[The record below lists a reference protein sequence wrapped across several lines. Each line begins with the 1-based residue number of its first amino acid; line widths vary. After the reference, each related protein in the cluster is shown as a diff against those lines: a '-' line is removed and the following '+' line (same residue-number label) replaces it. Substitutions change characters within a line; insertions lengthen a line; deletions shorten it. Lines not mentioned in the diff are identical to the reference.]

1 MAIFNSKL
9 LNYQRVYIIHI
20 RISLLRIGDHP
31 LLWESNPCFDRGTKK
46 GARKID
52 SILLQIGKF
61 DGTFTS
67 KFTIF
72 SNKTIFIDFHRD

>member
-1 MAIFNSKL
+1 MTVAQK
-9 LNYQRVYIIHI
+9 RV
-20 RISLLRIGDHP
+20 LG
-31 LLWESNPCFDRGTKK
+31 
-46 GARKID
+46 KID

-72 SNKTIFIDFHRD
+72 SNKTIFIDFHRDEVVIPTKRASKTDR